1 MSSRPLHRGRGR
13 GFSGRP
19 YSGDAHLRSVRD
31 ANLGLRRGEGGSFLN
46 QTPHHQNPP
55 YNPRPHPPPPPHH
68 HRPQF
73 RPYPPQFRPPPP
85 QFRPHPMQFRPPPP
99 SDHRPAFRPP
109 QHLRPRPPDYR
120 DWELAWTPPPPPH
133 CERFKVLSY
142 NILADYLAL
151 DHRTKLYFHIPR
163 HILDWQ
169 WRKRSIIFELGL
181 WSADILCLQEV
192 DRFHELEEELKP
204 KGYSGI
210 WKMRTGNP
218 VDGCAIFWRN
228 SRFSTALLSS
238 GCYFII
244 IIVEFVFFTSDCFTE
259 FMHMFKLLYEECIE
273 FNKLGLRDNVAQ
285 LCVLE
290 FINQNGSLPSRN
302 RNRNL
307 WVSENARLGHNIG
320 ELWVTGWLE
329 AEDGLL
335 GLGLFELTFDCIRN
349 LGCLQLFF
357 LTGSSKVVVCNI
369 HVLYNPNRGE
379 IKLGQ
384 VRVLLDK
391 AKAVSK
397 LWNDAPVAICG
408 DFNCTP
414 KSPLYN
420 FISEQKL
427 DLSGIDRNKVSGQ
440 ASATIH
446 ASKLYYGPNSSEIS
460 ANGSVQA
467 TSTEG
472 DKEDIEQNNSRLD
485 TRDLDTK
492 CHSLDNQHTQTVS
505 DMSVNS
511 CTNVDCGKESDAYAG
526 KDTQETSVDHSK
538 VSCEVG
544 SIKEPNPSYS
554 EGRIHIDHVNGD
566 IHDITPVT
574 FSAPEEVHSDATW
587 LGSNEHIPN
596 AVPTSNK
603 ELLIEESNLH
613 VPEGNKHVEFD
624 CAPTSLQEDDQSSK
638 MRIDLESIDLDN
650 IEISSTKPS
659 SQTSVSCVFEDEDS
673 PSHEEIDNDQNN
685 SSSTSYLVDKLH
697 HLSNITF
704 PPDMK
709 EKSFFDEMDKTIIG
723 GESEDGS
730 RFVSSLHNAGEV
742 AFDLGSSMK
751 SDLEKPYQSEELDS
765 ASNNLLLP
773 VESIEMEDYLSPRQI
788 SESIN
793 SEQATYTPALWTP
806 MEIETATGNADCTF
820 LEHPLQL
827 RSTYTEAMDC
837 SGTRDPHGEP
847 LVTSY
852 NRRFLG
858 TVDYIWRSEGLQTT
872 RVLAP
877 ISKHAMQWTPGFPT
891 KKWGS
896 DHIALVTEL
905 AFLKDSTDTSNDVK

>member
-1 MSSRPLHRGRGR
+1 MRRTPPTIHFIAATDTAAATATSMSSRPLHRGRGR

-228 SRFSTALLSS
+228 SRF
-238 GCYFII
+238 
-244 IIVEFVFFTSDCFTE
+244 
-259 FMHMFKLLYEECIE
+259 KLLYEECIE

-290 FINQNGSLPSRN
+290 VRNTFIPSSALFNFCWHKLRIFNCLTFHPLIDVLGFPSNVFILQFINQNGSLPSRN

-320 ELWVTGWLE
+320 ELWV
-329 AEDGLL
+329 
-335 GLGLFELTFDCIRN
+335 
-349 LGCLQLFF
+349 
-357 LTGSSKVVVCNI
+357 TGSSKVVVCNI

>member
-1 MSSRPLHRGRGR
+1 
-13 GFSGRP
+13 
-19 YSGDAHLRSVRD
+19 
-31 ANLGLRRGEGGSFLN
+31 
-46 QTPHHQNPP
+46 
-55 YNPRPHPPPPPHH
+55 
-68 HRPQF
+68 
-73 RPYPPQFRPPPP
+73 
-85 QFRPHPMQFRPPPP
+85 
-99 SDHRPAFRPP
+99 
-109 QHLRPRPPDYR
+109 
-120 DWELAWTPPPPPH
+120 
-133 CERFKVLSY
+133 
-142 NILADYLAL
+142 
-151 DHRTKLYFHIPR
+151 
-163 HILDWQ
+163 
-169 WRKRSIIFELGL
+169 
-181 WSADILCLQEV
+181 
-192 DRFHELEEELKP
+192 
-204 KGYSGI
+204 
-210 WKMRTGNP
+210 
-218 VDGCAIFWRN
+218 
-228 SRFSTALLSS
+228 
-238 GCYFII
+238 
-244 IIVEFVFFTSDCFTE
+244 
-259 FMHMFKLLYEECIE
+259 
-273 FNKLGLRDNVAQ
+273 
-285 LCVLE
+285 
-290 FINQNGSLPSRN
+290 
-302 RNRNL
+302 
-307 WVSENARLGHNIG
+307 
-320 ELWVTGWLE
+320 
-329 AEDGLL
+329 
-335 GLGLFELTFDCIRN
+335 
-349 LGCLQLFF
+349 
-357 LTGSSKVVVCNI
+357 
-369 HVLYNPNRGE
+369 
-379 IKLGQ
+379 
-384 VRVLLDK
+384 
-391 AKAVSK
+391 
-397 LWNDAPVAICG
+397 
-408 DFNCTP
+408 
-414 KSPLYN
+414 
-420 FISEQKL
+420 
-427 DLSGIDRNKVSGQ
+427 
-440 ASATIH
+440 
-446 ASKLYYGPNSSEIS
+446 
-460 ANGSVQA
+460 
-467 TSTEG
+467 
-472 DKEDIEQNNSRLD
+472 
-485 TRDLDTK
+485 
-492 CHSLDNQHTQTVS
+492 
-505 DMSVNS
+505 MSVNS

-827 RSTYTEAMDC
+827 RSTYTEAMVDLKG
-837 SGTRDPHGEP
+837 SSAH
-847 LVTSY
+847 
-852 NRRFLG
+852 FL
-858 TVDYIWRSEGLQTT
+858 
-872 RVLAP
+872 
-877 ISKHAMQWTPGFPT
+877 
-891 KKWGS
+891 
-896 DHIALVTEL
+896 
-905 AFLKDSTDTSNDVK
+905 

>member
-1 MSSRPLHRGRGR
+1 MNEAYQLSGLHFNGHLWSYKWIFKGHLEDNHAHASPSGVHERASSFTRAHFHSPFSVSPTMRRTPPTIHFIAATDTAAATATSMSSRPLHRGRGR

-228 SRFSTALLSS
+228 SRF
-238 GCYFII
+238 
-244 IIVEFVFFTSDCFTE
+244 
-259 FMHMFKLLYEECIE
+259 KLLYEECIE

-290 FINQNGSLPSRN
+290 FINQKGSLPS
-302 RNRNL
+302 
-307 WVSENARLGHNIG
+307 S
-320 ELWVTGWLE
+320 
-329 AEDGLL
+329 
-335 GLGLFELTFDCIRN
+335 
-349 LGCLQLFF
+349 

-538 VSCEVG
+538 ISCEVG

>member
-1 MSSRPLHRGRGR
+1 MRRTPPTIHFIAATDTAAATATSMSSRPLHRGRGR

-181 WSADILCLQEV
+181 WSADILCLQ
-192 DRFHELEEELKP
+192 
-204 KGYSGI
+204 
-210 WKMRTGNP
+210 MRTGNP

-228 SRFSTALLSS
+228 SR
-238 GCYFII
+238 
-244 IIVEFVFFTSDCFTE
+244 
-259 FMHMFKLLYEECIE
+259 FKLLYEECIE

-290 FINQNGSLPSRN
+290 FINQNGSLPS
-302 RNRNL
+302 
-307 WVSENARLGHNIG
+307 S
-320 ELWVTGWLE
+320 
-329 AEDGLL
+329 
-335 GLGLFELTFDCIRN
+335 
-349 LGCLQLFF
+349 